1 MCVHVNTCQNVLE
14 WLLTQKGEIKP
25 GEITQNMVAFYL
37 QIKMYP
43 KASITQINDN
53 GIISPFERQNL
64 SGW

>member
-1 MCVHVNTCQNVLE
+1 
-14 WLLTQKGEIKP
+14 
-25 GEITQNMVAFYL
+25 MVAFYL